1 MAHKDHSSRWLPL
14 FLLILLCTIL
24 LQAASSSSS
33 TSSSSSS
40 SSAAAAAAAAAAPHG
55 HALRRTQGS
64 QRNAVLQP
72 RSIDD
77 DSESTDP
84 QEPRSSS
91 LVPERVFAP
100 ATSLTSTAAIPDD
113 DESDV
118 DQDDE
123 QQEQEQEQ
131 EDEDEEEALAQDPRL
146 RQNKASG
153 LLAPRRDVK
162 TTSYNCDS
170 LSPQTLGPAWNGTFM
185 SNAPDGVYPS
195 ETRSCTWTIQ
205 AMPAIASVTG
215 SAPYIVELKFWTP
228 IQLVCGIDYLTV
240 YDGPDTTAPVIAQL
254 CGNIWMDNLPVLY
267 SSGST
272 MTAVFSTQAR
282 SPGSFGFKA
291 GWISCRVIS
300 AQETAEGPVAPI
312 LAPATAATPA
322 RSAKQHAMAY
332 DANKDIV
339 YITGGTN
346 FQTPFLPMNDVITYS
361 FASNKWNKLTSKK
374 KEPDAR
380 LGHYSFMYNND
391 LYIYGGVTN
400 YAGMAD
406 VWKFNINNKQWSEL
420 FPANPDLLPVGR
432 RGAACVFITTGNY
445 TGRLYVFGGM
455 NSAGETK
462 RELSYFD
469 VTTSRWSRVDHQNS
483 VGLTGATAIYHHA
496 TDSIYFFGGMINQTT
511 RNVVPYQYFIQQD
524 LWHALPPKF
533 DPLTSTPVPSPYTDE
548 SSMAPRPLNSSLGDN
563 NEQDGDDNSSSDGRG
578 AQYST
583 GQQYLPPV
591 MYDPLSAVWAPAD
604 VMGEDTVVVFGGM
617 RPFGLGSNVRDQSCY
632 ARTVSMY
639 DLSCQNWTSF
649 DVTEV
654 TGGAIKTRVN
664 HTMVIRPP
672 GAPGGSRTSW
682 TAYIFGGFDG
692 AHRSDVLNI
701 TLNLAPMAAADV
713 NNCRALRWCNLYDDC
728 QNCNP
733 TYCSYVN
740 GLCLFDT
747 DKAEASSVHSAAP
760 FYLLGAAADVPRN
773 GTVQDLI
780 RQRPE
785 LRPQVLSSLDAC
797 PARTGLD
804 IGTLHEYDIQ
814 PGQEMTFKT
823 YIDAQD
829 HDILYEIRTTP
840 PTMSLQFSSLNVW
853 EGYMNMY
860 WRATHGLTDD
870 SWDGVS
876 GTSSPIPSDIP
887 QLSPG
892 PNGTMPPP
900 DRPVITLA
908 GVLNTS
914 ELMNRWTKYAGLDGS
929 PSSSALRQTVSTT
942 DLLFLAGDP
951 RRFSGYY
958 VYSIKNPNPEKLTF
972 TLMITLV
979 NHSDGDDKDEKSKFD
994 LATLGFFMVGF
1005 IVGVLLLV
1013 LVGRKIRKMLEE
1025 REQVRRAAAELR
1037 MFQEEEEEEERRRQ
1051 EAMATASLDRESL
1064 KDMKPMYRVVVGV
1077 QDQQECDLL
1086 GIPTLGLQPNTLRHR
1101 SVRHSAPMTMSAA
1114 ADAAA
1119 AAAGDSATA
1128 MATAA
1133 SLEAPRRTTM
1143 STAVSLTPPT
1153 ITTTPATVW
1162 ESSST
1167 LPRSWS
1173 DPSEIRVIDD
1183 QEDKRSSTGRS
1194 SDVIRDLGSMPS
1206 TSRLGRSK
1214 TVRASST
1221 ERSLSSLQ
1229 RTWSLSSLSHSSSVK
1244 RFLSPTKRT
1253 LSEEKEGLAN
1263 SCCSQT
1269 SNEDDSYAGGLETST
1284 ENHPDN
1290 AVEDDLGHEVIELG
1304 TLAHVPDDHD
1314 DHDDDEVQVLQ
1325 PSLPRG
1331 REHRN
1336 PIRVQPISIEP
1347 LPFHGGLVPRTR
1359 RQLLRYQRTL
1369 QRHALHGGSPRGS
1382 LASRRRGR
1390 VGPPGRESGRARG
1403 ALQTARTAASRL
1415 TLLAGGG
1422 SARSG
1427 EGRGR
1432 LLSREGSLLRAG
1444 ESPLAEEEEA
1454 RRGRRRMKL
1463 TDRGA
1468 QEQEYEPGPL
1478 LAVNVLIVFPGD
1490 AGTRRVLK
1498 AGGEKKEKGRGSV
1511 VGGDDD
1517 AGDDAKEEDD
1527 DDEGEGEGEAR
1538 LPPMAIGTMMV
1549 PDPVRWWA
1557 YKARQQ
1563 VDRRRFERE
1572 MRRLHSQKKE
1582 ARLSEKATP

>member
-1 MAHKDHSSRWLPL
+1 MHPHQHYQRNHCSSCARPVLGDSTEDLARRQQTHGAQGTSIPLAAAVPAHPLVHHPPPGSLLFILIILSNTTTQPCTAAHKKSSRLWGR
-14 FLLILLCTIL
+14 
-24 LQAASSSSS
+24 Q
-33 TSSSSSS
+33 
-40 SSAAAAAAAAAAPHG
+40 
-55 HALRRTQGS
+55 
-64 QRNAVLQP
+64 
-72 RSIDD
+72 
-77 DSESTDP
+77 DP
-84 QEPRSSS
+84 QEQPSSS
-91 LVPERVFAP
+91 LVPESASASAVQ
-100 ATSLTSTAAIPDD
+100 DD
-113 DESDV
+113 DESGSV
-118 DQDDE
+118 DQNDDL
-123 QQEQEQEQ
+123 QE
-131 EDEDEEEALAQDPRL
+131 EEEEEEEPEALAQDPRL

-153 LLAPRRDVK
+153 QLALRRDVK
-162 TTSYNCDS
+162 KTSYNCDS
-170 LSPQTLGPAWNGTFM
+170 LLPQTLGPAWNGTFM

-205 AMPAIASVTG
+205 AMPAIEAATG
-215 SAPYIVELKFWTP
+215 SAHYIVELRFWTP

-240 YDGPDTTAPVIAQL
+240 YDGPDTTSPVIARL
-254 CGNIWMDNLPVLY
+254 CGNMMDKPPVLY

-282 SPGSFGFKA
+282 SP
-291 GWISCRVIS
+291 
-300 AQETAEGPVAPI
+300 ETAGSKDF
-312 LAPATAATPA
+312 TP
-322 RSAKQHAMAY
+322 RSQHAMAY

-339 YITGGTN
+339 YITGGTS
-346 FQTPFLPMNDVITYS
+346 FETPFL
-361 FASNKWNKLTSKK
+361 WNKLTSKK
-374 KEPDAR
+374 KTPDAR
-380 LGHYSFMYNND
+380 LGHYSFVYNND
-391 LYIYGGVTN
+391 VYIFGGVTN

-406 VWKFNINNKQWSEL
+406 VWKFALNNKQWLEQ
-420 FPANPDLLPVGR
+420 FPANPDLVPNGR
-432 RGAACVFITTGNY
+432 RGAACVFISTGNH

-455 NSAGETK
+455 NSAGETM

-469 VTTSRWSRVDHQNS
+469 VTTSRWSKVDHQNS
-483 VGLTGATAIYHHA
+483 VGLTGATAIYHPA
-496 TDSIYFFGGMINQTT
+496 TDSIYFFGGMVNQTT
-511 RNVVPYQYFIQQD
+511 RNVIPYQYFIQHD

-533 DPLTSTPVPSPYTDE
+533 DPLTSTPVPSPYTDGD
-548 SSMAPRPLNSSLGDN
+548 SLAPWPLNASLGDSNDSDSEDGSSLG
-563 NEQDGDDNSSSDGRG
+563 GRS

-604 VMGEDTVVVFGGM
+604 VMGEDIVVVFGGM

-649 DVTEV
+649 DVTEAA
-654 TGGAIKTRVN
+654 GEAIQTRVN

-672 GAPGGSRTSW
+672 GASGGSRTSW

-701 TLNLAPMAAADV
+701 TLNLTPMAAADV

-747 DKAEASSVHSAAP
+747 DKAEISSAPSSAP

-785 LRPQVLSSLDAC
+785 LQSQVLSSLDTC
-797 PARTGLD
+797 PARTGLN
-804 IGTLHEYDIQ
+804 IGTVHEYEIQ

-829 HDILYEIRTTP
+829 HDILFEIRTTP

-887 QLSPG
+887 PLSPG
-892 PNGTMPPP
+892 QNGTMRP
-900 DRPVITLA
+900 DGPVVTLA
-908 GVLNTS
+908 GTLNTS
-914 ELMNRWTKYAGLDGS
+914 ELMNRWTRYAGLDGS
-929 PSSSALRQTVSTT
+929 PSSSALRETVSTT

-958 VYSIKNPNPEKLTF
+958 VYSIKNSNAEKVSF
-972 TLMITLV
+972 TLMVTLV
-979 NHSDGDDKDEKSKFD
+979 NHSDGEDGTGRPKFD
-994 LATLGFFMVGF
+994 LATLGFVMVGF
-1005 IVGVLLLV
+1005 IVGVLLLI

-1051 EAMATASLDRESL
+1051 EAMATTATTDRGSF

-1077 QDQQECDLL
+1077 QDQQDWDLL
-1086 GIPTLGLQPNTLRHR
+1086 GSPMLGLQPNTLRHR
-1101 SVRHSAPMTMSAA
+1101 SVRHSAPMTMPVT
-1114 ADAAA
+1114 
-1119 AAAGDSATA
+1119 ATTT
-1128 MATAA
+1128 ATAA
-1133 SLEAPRRTTM
+1133 SLEVPTRRATTM
-1143 STAVSLTPPT
+1143 SAAAALTPPT
-1153 ITTTPATVW
+1153 ITTPTPAKDWGSTT
-1162 ESSST
+1162 ST

-1173 DPSEIRVIDD
+1173 DPLEIHVIDD
-1183 QEDKRSSTGRS
+1183 QEDRRSSTGRS
-1194 SDVIRDLGSMPS
+1194 SDVIRDLGSMS
-1206 TSRLGRSK
+1206 SMSKLGRNK
-1214 TVRASST
+1214 TSSSMER

-1229 RTWSLSSLSHSSSVK
+1229 RTWSLGSLSNSSSVK
-1244 RFLSPTKRT
+1244 RFLSPTTRT
-1253 LSEEKEGLAN
+1253 VSEEKEGLSGSSSLMSTVDEVN
-1263 SCCSQT
+1263 
-1269 SNEDDSYAGGLETST
+1269 AGGRRAST
-1284 ENHPDN
+1284 GSHHDEN
-1290 AVEDDLGHEVIELG
+1290 AVKEKDDHDHEVIELG
-1304 TLAHVPDDHD
+1304 T
-1314 DHDDDEVQVLQ
+1314 DDEVHLEA
-1325 PSLPRG
+1325 PLLLLPRRRG
-1331 REHRN
+1331 CEHRN

-1359 RQLLRYQRTL
+1359 RHLLRYQRTL
-1369 QRHALHGGSPRGS
+1369 QRHAASRHPGGSPRGS

-1390 VGPPGRESGRARG
+1390 REGGLGGGRESAKARRG

-1415 TLLAGGG
+1415 TLLTGGG
-1422 SARSG
+1422 GNRRPCRSG
-1427 EGRGR
+1427 EGEGC
-1432 LLSREGSLLRAG
+1432 LLSRETSLLGADSG
-1444 ESPLAEEEEA
+1444 ERCPLGEEDR
-1454 RRGRRRMKL
+1454 RRGRRITMK
-1463 TDRGA
+1463 DRA
-1468 QEQEYEPGPL
+1468 AAVQEQEYEPGPL

-1490 AGTRRVLK
+1490 AGTRQVLK
-1498 AGGEKKEKGRGSV
+1498 AGVEKEKDSKV
-1511 VGGDDD
+1511 EEEEEEGGGAGED
-1517 AGDDAKEEDD
+1517 ASRTDEE
-1527 DDEGEGEGEAR
+1527 EGEGEER
-1538 LPPMAIGTMMV
+1538 LPPMAIGTVMV

-1572 MRRLHSQKKE
+1572 MRRLHLLKKE
-1582 ARLSEKATP
+1582 ARLPEKAMP

>member
-1 MAHKDHSSRWLPL
+1 MAHNDHSPRWPPL

-33 TSSSSSS
+33 
-40 SSAAAAAAAAAAPHG
+40 SSAATLHS
-55 HALRRTQGS
+55 H
-64 QRNAVLQP
+64 AVLQTRGSRAGVTQP
-72 RSIDD
+72 RSLDP
-77 DSESTDP
+77 DSESTHSRGL
-84 QEPRSSS
+84 RSSS
-91 LVPERVFAP
+91 LGLEDTS
-100 ATSLTSTAAIPDD
+100 ATSFATTAAVQGD
-113 DESDV
+113 DEADAVDV

-123 QQEQEQEQ
+123 QQQHPP
-131 EDEDEEEALAQDPRL
+131 EALAQDPRL
-146 RQNKASG
+146 RQNKAGG
-153 LLAPRRDVK
+153 LLALRRDVK
-162 TTSYNCDS
+162 TTSSNCDS
-170 LSPQTLGPAWNGTFM
+170 QSPQTLGPAWNGTFM

-228 IQLVCGIDYLTV
+228 IQLVCGIDYLTI
-240 YDGPDTTAPVIAQL
+240 YDGPDTTSPVIAQL

-282 SPGSFGFKA
+282 TPGSFGFKA
-291 GWISCRVIS
+291 GWISVLPCNICSGNGRGTCNANACSCNSRYTGSVC
-300 AQETAEGPVAPI
+300 QTETAGSKDF
-312 LAPATAATPA
+312 TP
-322 RSAKQHAMAY
+322 RSQHAMAY
-332 DANKDIV
+332 DANKDMV

-346 FQTPFLPMNDVITYS
+346 FEMPFLALTDVITYS
-361 FASNKWNKLTSKK
+361 FGELNAPNNKWNKLNLSSKK
-374 KEPDAR
+374 KAPSAR

-391 LYIYGGVTN
+391 LYIYGGVSS
-400 YAGMAD
+400 YSGMAD
-406 VWKFNINNKQWSEL
+406 VWKFSISNKQWQEQ
-420 FPANPDLLPVGR
+420 PAANSDLLPEGR
-432 RGAACVFITTGNY
+432 RGAACVFISTGNY

-455 NSAGETK
+455 NSAGETM
-462 RELSYFD
+462 RQLSYFD
-469 VTTSRWSRVDHQNS
+469 VNTSRWSKVDHQNS
-483 VGLTGATAIYHHA
+483 VGLTGATATYHHA
-496 TDSIYFFGGMINQTT
+496 TDSIYFFGGMINQTM
-511 RNVVPYQYFIQQD
+511 RNVIPYQYFIQQD

-533 DPLTSTPVPSPYTDE
+533 DPLTSTPVPSPYNDE
-548 SSMAPRPLNSSLGDN
+548 SSLAPRPLNSSYSN
-563 NEQDGDDNSSSDGRG
+563 SNEPDSEDGSSSDGRG

-591 MYDPLSAVWAPAD
+591 MYDPMSAVWAPA
-604 VMGEDTVVVFGGM
+604 EVVGDDLVIMFGGM

-632 ARTVSMY
+632 ARTVSLY
-639 DLSCQNWTSF
+639 DLSCQNWTSY
-649 DVTEV
+649 DVTEAA
-654 TGGAIKTRVN
+654 GGAIKTRVN
-664 HTMVIRPP
+664 HTMVVRPP
-672 GAPGGSRTSW
+672 SASGGSRTAW

-701 TLNLAPMAAADV
+701 TLNLTPMAAADV
-713 NNCRALRWCNLYDDC
+713 NNCRALRWCNMHDDC

-747 DKAEASSVHSAAP
+747 EKAKVFSAPASAP
-760 FYLLGAAADVPRN
+760 MYLLGEAADVPKS
-773 GTVQDLI
+773 GTVQDLV

-785 LRPQVLSSLDAC
+785 LQSQVLSSLDTC
-797 PARTGLD
+797 PARIGVD
-804 IGTLHEYDIQ
+804 IGTVHEHEIK

-829 HDILYEIRTTP
+829 HDILFEIRTTP
-840 PTMSLQFSSLNVW
+840 PTLSLQFSSLNVW

-892 PNGTMPPP
+892 QNGTTPP
-900 DRPVITLA
+900 DGPVITVA
-908 GVLNTS
+908 GILNTS

-929 PSSSALRQTVSTT
+929 PSSSALRETVSTT

-958 VYSIKNPNPEKLTF
+958 VYSLKNPNSETMSF

-979 NHSDGDDKDEKSKFD
+979 NHSVADDDSGRSKFD
-994 LATLGFFMVGF
+994 LATLGFVMVGF

-1051 EAMATASLDRESL
+1051 EAMATTSLDRGSL

-1077 QDQQECDLL
+1077 QDQRDWDLL
-1086 GIPTLGLQPNTLRHR
+1086 GAPMLGLQPNTLRHR
-1101 SVRHSAPMTMSAA
+1101 SVRHSAPMTMSTAV
-1114 ADAAA
+1114 AAA
-1119 AAAGDSATA
+1119 AAA
-1128 MATAA
+1128 A
-1133 SLEAPRRTTM
+1133 SMEVPKRTTM
-1143 STAVSLTPPT
+1143 PAAAVLTPPT

-1162 ESSST
+1162 ESTST

-1173 DPSEIRVIDD
+1173 DPLEIRVIDD

-1229 RTWSLSSLSHSSSVK
+1229 RTWSLSSLSRSSSVK
-1244 RFLSPTKRT
+1244 RFLGPMTRT
-1253 LSEEKEGLAN
+1253 VSEEEKEGLAG
-1263 SCCSQT
+1263 SGSSQM
-1269 SNEDDSYAGGLETST
+1269 ST
-1284 ENHPDN
+1284 EDESNSGFVGVIGTSGHQAN
-1290 AVEDDLGHEVIELG
+1290 AVENDHDHEVIELG
-1304 TLAHVPDDHD
+1304 TLAHITDG
-1314 DHDDDEVQVLQ
+1314 EMQA
-1325 PSLPRG
+1325 LPRVC
-1331 REHRN
+1331 EHRN

-1359 RQLLRYQRTL
+1359 RHLMRYQRTL
-1369 QRHALHGGSPRGS
+1369 QRQSSRVGSPRSSFGGS
-1382 LASRRRGR
+1382 
-1390 VGPPGRESGRARG
+1390 VGPQRKGGVGVGRESGTARG
-1403 ALQTARTAASRL
+1403 SLHTARTAASRL
-1415 TLLAGGG
+1415 TLLTGGGNGRAGGG
-1422 SARSG
+1422 
-1427 EGRGR
+1427 RGR
-1432 LLSREGSLLRAG
+1432 RLSKETGLPGVGNG
-1444 ESPLAEEEEA
+1444 ESPGGDEDS
-1454 RRGRRRMKL
+1454 RRRIQM
-1463 TDRGA
+1463 TERAA

-1478 LAVNVLIVFPGD
+1478 LAVNVLIIFPGD

-1498 AGGEKKEKGRGSV
+1498 AGKEDKDKDKEEEDGRSPV
-1511 VGGDDD
+1511 PV
-1517 AGDDAKEEDD
+1517 AGDEDRDETLARD
-1527 DDEGEGEGEAR
+1527 DRGEDEGGEER
-1538 LPPMAIGTMMV
+1538 LPPMAIGTVIV

-1572 MRRLHSQKKE
+1572 MRRLHLSKKE
-1582 ARLSEKATP
+1582 ARLPEKAMP